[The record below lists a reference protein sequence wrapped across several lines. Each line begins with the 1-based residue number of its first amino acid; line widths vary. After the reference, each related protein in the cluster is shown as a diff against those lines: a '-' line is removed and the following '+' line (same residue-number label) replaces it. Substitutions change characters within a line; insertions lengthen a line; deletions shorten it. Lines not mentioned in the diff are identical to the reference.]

1 LLYRTGNVVFLEEIL
16 NEAKQVMLEKILE
29 NTKQKLEELEDPEK
43 TADIV
48 GLSAVVIQDLSA
60 RRIRDYDFSWD
71 RMTNKEGNT
80 GPYLQYTHARLCSM
94 ADKTA
99 DIVVEY
105 VVLSICN
112 LRMWI
117 RLTVLR

>member
-1 LLYRTGNVVFLEEIL
+1 LYSKGTVVFLEEIL
-16 NEAKQVMLEKILE
+16 NEAKQVMLEKIME
-29 NTKQKLEELEDPEK
+29 NTKQKLDEVEDPEK

-80 GPYLQYTHARLCSM
+80 GPYLQYAHARLCSM
-94 ADKTA
+94 DDKTK
-99 DIVVEY
+99 DVPVEF
-105 VVLSICN
+105 VLCVFQS
-112 LRMWI
+112 
-117 RLTVLR
+117 RLAWSR